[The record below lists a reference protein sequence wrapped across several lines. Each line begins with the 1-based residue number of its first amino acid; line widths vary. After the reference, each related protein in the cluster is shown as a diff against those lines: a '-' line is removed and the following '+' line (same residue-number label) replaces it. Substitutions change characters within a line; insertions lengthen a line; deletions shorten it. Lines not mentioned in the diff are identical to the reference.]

1 MNRAMILA
9 AGLGTRLRPWT
20 LYHPKALVPVAGVP
34 MVRRVMQRLI
44 DEGFKKLGINV
55 CHFADQLKEYIQSE
69 EVSAWLSDC
78 GASITVSD
86 ETGNLLET
94 GGGIVKMG
102 PQLDPDREG
111 FLVHNADIL
120 SNAYL
125 KGLRDFHIA
134 AQSDATLLVSDRESS
149 RKISFA
155 PDCRFAEWHNI
166 KDGNRKSL
174 LAGGGEE
181 LAFSG
186 IYIIGGKALEEMEKL
201 YGGAR
206 FSVMD
211 YFLNP
216 ERKCKVVGLKQ
227 PGLQLLDIGKP
238 DALDRA
244 AGFLDVI
251 S

>member
-1 MNRAMILA
+1 MKRAMILA

-20 LYHPKALVPVAGVP
+20 LDHPKALVPVVCVP

-44 DEGFKKLGINV
+44 DSGFNELGINV
-55 CHFADQLKEYIQSE
+55 CHFADQLIDYLKSDELT
-69 EVSAWLSDC
+69 AWLGGC

-102 PQLDPDREG
+102 PLLDPEGEG

-120 SNAYL
+120 SNADL
-125 KGLRDFHIA
+125 KALRAFHLA
-134 AQSDATLLVSDRESS
+134 ANSDATLLVSDRESS

-155 PDCRFAEWHNI
+155 PDGRLAQWHNL
-166 KDGNRKSL
+166 KDGQRKSL
-174 LAGGGEE
+174 LAEGGEE

-186 IYIIGGKALEEMEKL
+186 IYIIGGNAQKEMERL
-201 YGGAR
+201 YGSSR
-206 FSVMD
+206 FGVMD

-216 ERKCKVVGLKQ
+216 DRKCKVVGIEQKD
-227 PGLQLLDIGKP
+227 LQLLDIGKP
-238 DALDRA
+238 DALERA
-244 AGFLDVI
+244 AGFLDNI